1 MTWADRYPEQKL
13 VPYDS
18 AWPSR
23 YRRLEAD
30 LRPHL
35 GAGWEFEHV
44 GRPHARL
51 VAKPVIDVAMSM
63 PQGVRAPRSVSGLS
77 LSVGASQDR
86 WVTTCSPRSPRTAS
100 VLPSATSSRRAHW
113 PEAHVRLF
121 ASWLRAHDVDRDRYA
136 SLKKDLVA
144 QGVWSSAYTESKGA
158 FVLQIVNH
166 ARAELGLTA
175 TRRPL

>member
-1 MTWADRYPEQKL
+1 MPWADRYPEQKL

-44 GRPHARL
+44 GSTSVPGL

-63 PQGVRAPRSVSGLS
+63 PQGVRSAEISVRLS
-77 LSVGASQDR
+77 LSVGASQHR
-86 WVTTCSPRSPRTAS
+86 WVTTCSPRSPRT
-100 VLPSATSSRRAHW
+100 
-113 PEAHVRLF
+113 
-121 ASWLRAHDVDRDRYA
+121 
-136 SLKKDLVA
+136 
-144 QGVWSSAYTESKGA
+144 
-158 FVLQIVNH
+158 
-166 ARAELGLTA
+166 
-175 TRRPL
+175 